1 MNIKIIGLIFLMAT
15 SLLFIKCTKKEQPIL
30 SKPILFITLK
40 DTAGNNISGATV
52 RLYKNDLD
60 TGIIRISDTT
70 GLVKFYNLESEVY
83 YWLAEKGCKTNR
95 NSQTTLNRIL
105 IPGAVLYGN
114 SVLSE
119 TGTLKITNTSTER
132 SKVSDSTFFNLTISL
147 DTPYITYP
155 KVGSHKIHSEK
166 LSTPGIGKDTLIQ
179 IQCGD
184 TTFITLPY

>member
-1 MNIKIIGLIFLMAT
+1 MAT